1 MRTIHILVSACLLAA
16 PVAAG
21 AATPQQMETSVWQA
35 FKTKNA
41 TAFRAMFTPNYV
53 GLYEDGRAS
62 LANELDH
69 LKNGNIRSFSISNFG
84 ARSVDASDVLTT
96 YVVDVRGS
104 IGKTDISGKYY
115 AASLWH
121 RSGNKWQTAYHTEI
135 KAK

>member
-1 MRTIHILVSACLLAA
+1 MRTILILASACLLAA
-16 PVAAG
+16 PVAAS

-35 FKTKNA
+35 YKTKNA

-53 GLYEDGRAS
+53 GLYDDGRAS
-62 LANELDH
+62 LAKELDTMG
-69 LKNGNIRSFSISNFG
+69 KANIRSFAISNFG
-84 ARSVDASDVLTT
+84 ARSIDADDVLTT
-96 YVVDVRGS
+96 YLVDVRGS
-104 IGKTDISGKYY
+104 MGKTDVSGKYY